1 MIGLEQVETMIKERL
16 PDAQV
21 IIRDIKGGGNHLEAL
36 VVSAEF
42 EGKTRVK
49 QHQLVY
55 SAIQEALDSE
65 AIHALALKTYT
76 PQTWETA
83 QSVSCLT

>member
-1 MIGLEQVETMIKERL
+1 MVELKQVETMIKQKL

-21 IIRDIKGGGNHLEAL
+21 IVKDLTGGGDHLEAM
-36 VVSAEF
+36 VISAEF

-55 SAIQEALDSE
+55 AALQEAMATE

-76 PQTWETA
+76 PTVWKEMDQP
-83 QSVSCLT
+83 V

>member
-1 MIGLEQVETMIKERL
+1 MVSLEQVKKTIQQEI

-21 IIRDIKGGGNHLEAL
+21 VVTDLTGGGDHLEAI

-42 EGKTRVK
+42 EGKTKVK

-55 SAIQEALDSE
+55 SA
-65 AIHALALKTYT
+65 K
-76 PQTWETA
+76 
-83 QSVSCLT
+83 